1 MRTVRKIYNPL
12 EHDEQKKLILWCDNV
27 AVHKWPKLR
36 LKYEDGKLI
45 FPIFA
50 VPNGSDRNVI
60 VGRKLKM
67 EGVRRG
73 ISDLILLVRTKQYA
87 GLMIEMKR
95 RNNGVV
101 SSEQKTWFEFFE
113 HNGFKTVVCRGCDEA
128 IKAIEYY
135 LSDM

>member
-1 MRTVRKIYNPL
+1 
-12 EHDEQKKLILWCDNV
+12 
-27 AVHKWPKLR
+27 
-36 LKYEDGKLI
+36 
-45 FPIFA
+45 
-50 VPNGSDRNVI
+50 
-60 VGRKLKM
+60 M

-73 ISDLILLVRTKQYA
+73 ISDLMLLVRKEKYA

-95 RNNGVV
+95 RNKGVV

-128 IKAIEYY
+128 IKAIESY